1 LPRIKELAV
10 PEISRFY
17 GIIVFMNY
25 TDHEPPH
32 FHARYGDQE
41 IIVEILTGTVRG
53 YMSKRALRMLFEWSE
68 SHQQELMENWNRARE
83 RKPLEGI
90 APLP

>member
-1 LPRIKELAV
+1 MM

-17 GIIVFMNY
+17 GIIVFMNFN
-25 TDHEPPH
+25 DHDPAH

-41 IIVEILTGTVRG
+41 IVVEILTGAVRG

-68 SHQQELMENWNRARE
+68 THQEELMQNWNLARQ
-83 RKPLEGI
+83 RRPLRQI
-90 APLP
+90 APLQ

>member
-1 LPRIKELAV
+1 M

-25 TDHEPPH
+25 SDHDPPH
-32 FHARYGDQE
+32 FHARYGDHELNIE
-41 IIVEILTGTVRG
+41 ITTGTVRG
-53 YMSKRALRMLFEWSE
+53 YMSKRALRMLFEWLE
-68 SHQQELMENWNRARE
+68 SHQQELMDNWNLARE
-83 RKPLEGI
+83 RRPLRQI

>member
-1 LPRIKELAV
+1 MEMKTVV

-25 TDHEPPH
+25 NDHDPPH

-41 IIVEILTGTVRG
+41 AMVEILTGIVRG
-53 YMSKRALRMLFEWSE
+53 YMSRRALRMLFEWSE
-68 SHQQELMENWNRARE
+68 SYQQELMEDWNLAQQRR
-83 RKPLEGI
+83 PLLPI

>member
-1 LPRIKELAV
+1 
-10 PEISRFY
+10 
-17 GIIVFMNY
+17 MNY
-25 TDHEPPH
+25 NDHDPPH

-41 IIVEILTGTVRG
+41 TVVEILTGTVRG

-68 SHQQELMENWNRARE
+68 SHQQELIENWNLARE
-83 RKPLEGI
+83 RKPLQEI